1 MTVSL
6 SYTCRL
12 DSSDIYNELKETYP
26 NYLPLYVARLH
37 QLDAEKV
44 GRVRFYSE
52 SLILFAVLDEVCLWN
67 KGAVFVFSSCRLKT
81 CHLRLNVL
89 LSYFH

>member
-1 MTVSL
+1 MTVFL
-6 SYTCRL
+6 SCIRRL

-44 GRVRFYSE
+44 GRVQLYYD
-52 SLILFAVLDEVCLWN
+52 SLILFAVLDKVCLWN
-67 KGAVFVFSSCRLKT
+67 KGAVFVFSSC
-81 CHLRLNVL
+81 
-89 LSYFH
+89 

>member
-1 MTVSL
+1 MTFL
-6 SYTCRL
+6 SFVYRL

-44 GRVRFYSE
+44 GSVHF
-52 SLILFAVLDEVCLWN
+52 
-67 KGAVFVFSSCRLKT
+67 
-81 CHLRLNVL
+81 
-89 LSYFH
+89 

>member
-1 MTVSL
+1 MFL
-6 SYTCRL
+6 SYIHRL

-44 GRVRFYSE
+44 GCVHFLFEYPILF
-52 SLILFAVLDEVCLWN
+52 LILDKVYILN
-67 KGAVFVFSSCRLKT
+67 KSATLYLSS
-81 CHLRLNVL
+81 VVA
-89 LSYFH
+89 

>member
-1 MTVSL
+1 MCFSL
-6 SYTCRL
+6 SHICRL

-44 GRVRFYSE
+44 GRVHFYSE
-52 SLILFAVLDEVCLWN
+52 WLTLFAVLDEVCIWN
-67 KGAVFVFSSCRLKT
+67 KGATSVLSS
-81 CHLRLNVL
+81 H
-89 LSYFH
+89 

>member
-1 MTVSL
+1 MSYFIGLNFQAMLNNREDINTLFKRKSKYL
-6 SYTCRL
+6 SPSYILRL

-44 GRVRFYSE
+44 RHVHS
-52 SLILFAVLDEVCLWN
+52 N
-67 KGAVFVFSSCRLKT
+67 T
-81 CHLRLNVL
+81 
-89 LSYFH
+89 SYFVCN

>member
-1 MTVSL
+1 MTEILFLLKELNDDFL
-6 SYTCRL
+6 SYFHRL

-44 GRVRFYSE
+44 GHAHFYYE
-52 SLILFAVLDEVCLWN
+52 CITLLAVLDKVCI
-67 KGAVFVFSSCRLKT
+67 
-81 CHLRLNVL
+81 
-89 LSYFH
+89 

>member
-1 MTVSL
+1 MLKNRKYGNFL
-6 SYTCRL
+6 SKINEIMIFLSFVYRL

-44 GRVRFYSE
+44 EPVHF
-52 SLILFAVLDEVCLWN
+52 
-67 KGAVFVFSSCRLKT
+67 
-81 CHLRLNVL
+81 
-89 LSYFH
+89 

>member
-1 MTVSL
+1 MPYVIDWNFKAMLNNREDKNCFLSKRNEIQCLSL
-6 SYTCRL
+6 SYIHRL

-44 GRVRFYSE
+44 GRVHS
-52 SLILFAVLDEVCLWN
+52 
-67 KGAVFVFSSCRLKT
+67 
-81 CHLRLNVL
+81 
-89 LSYFH
+89 

>member
-1 MTVSL
+1 MIFL
-6 SYTCRL
+6 SFVYRL

-44 GRVRFYSE
+44 EPV
-52 SLILFAVLDEVCLWN
+52 
-67 KGAVFVFSSCRLKT
+67 
-81 CHLRLNVL
+81 
-89 LSYFH
+89 YF